1 MKIKQFIEKL
11 KTGLFS
17 DAEPDKQSTP
27 PTSTPAASAVEIETP
42 STEVKTYHA
51 TGMGHRMADLLS
63 LSFEND
69 DFLKSKKALVEDGL
83 IGEKIWERDFY
94 ARKVEL
100 VPEPDNPYDPKAIKV
115 VADGVHIAYIKK
127 GSCAH
132 LQKVIRE
139 GRIEAIRY
147 EIGGGKYKY
156 IAEDW
161 DEDGLKE
168 IYTLEKGSAPYFV
181 WLYVTEKI

>member
-1 MKIKQFIEKL
+1 MLIMPIFRKIINFINRKREEAPEIKKPQRKAPTTKQ
-11 KTGLFS
+11 
-17 DAEPDKQSTP
+17 EPAQAP
-27 PTSTPAASAVEIETP
+27 P

-51 TGMGHRMADLLS
+51 TGMEHRLADLLS

-69 DFLKSKKALVEDGL
+69 DFSKSKKALIDEEL

-94 ARKVEL
+94 TRKVEL

-115 VADGVHIAYIKK
+115 VADGVHIAYIKR

-132 LQKVIRE
+132 LHKVIRE
-139 GRIEAIRY
+139 GRIEAIKCK
-147 EIGGGKYKY
+147 IGGGKYKY
-156 IAEDW
+156 ISEEWED
-161 DEDGLKE
+161 EKVT
-168 IYTLEKGSAPYFV
+168 YTMDKGSAPYFV